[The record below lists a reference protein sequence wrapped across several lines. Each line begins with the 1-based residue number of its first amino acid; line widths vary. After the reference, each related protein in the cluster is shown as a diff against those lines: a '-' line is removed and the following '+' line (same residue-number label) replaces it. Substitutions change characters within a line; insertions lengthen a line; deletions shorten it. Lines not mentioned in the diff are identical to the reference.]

1 MEVNMK
7 TQKVLLKTAYCLV
20 GLSIL
25 VLIGLSIFQHQQIK
39 KLSENAVPDT
49 ITKDESTGDPMSA
62 PVEMVQKSVAKST
75 GPVSK
80 EKESYTGEINE
91 LEYQLDAAEE
101 ELDMTNEQLSDELSK
116 KRRLKEA
123 AAQLQKNMLSDPA
136 LKKVMRDALRQNLD
150 RNYDPLSKLLNIST
164 ENFNELKD
172 LLVDRMM
179 EFEDMS
185 TLILEASSVDEKAE
199 INQRMEEIRNKYDNN
214 IREFLGDEKNKIF
227 QSYNNSLSE
236 RSNLNGFMESLS
248 PENRINEDQAEILIK
263 SMYET
268 RKMVQAEMG
277 PDEDIRF
284 PSDLNEEAIARQMEV
299 SKKAYEKYT
308 EVSRNILPPAQ
319 VEQFKAFLK
328 QRLDMTESSLKISS
342 QLYGGK
348 TDQKS
353 DEKMSE

>member
-116 KRRLKEA
+116 EYVIRPCLK
-123 AAQLQKNMLSDPA
+123 
-136 LKKVMRDALRQNLD
+136 
-150 RNYDPLSKLLNIST
+150 
-164 ENFNELKD
+164 
-172 LLVDRMM
+172 
-179 EFEDMS
+179 
-185 TLILEASSVDEKAE
+185 
-199 INQRMEEIRNKYDNN
+199 
-214 IREFLGDEKNKIF
+214 
-227 QSYNNSLSE
+227 
-236 RSNLNGFMESLS
+236 
-248 PENRINEDQAEILIK
+248 
-263 SMYET
+263 
-268 RKMVQAEMG
+268 
-277 PDEDIRF
+277 
-284 PSDLNEEAIARQMEV
+284 
-299 SKKAYEKYT
+299 
-308 EVSRNILPPAQ
+308 
-319 VEQFKAFLK
+319 
-328 QRLDMTESSLKISS
+328 
-342 QLYGGK
+342 
-348 TDQKS
+348 KS
-353 DEKMSE
+353 DERRAQAKSGPELRPPL